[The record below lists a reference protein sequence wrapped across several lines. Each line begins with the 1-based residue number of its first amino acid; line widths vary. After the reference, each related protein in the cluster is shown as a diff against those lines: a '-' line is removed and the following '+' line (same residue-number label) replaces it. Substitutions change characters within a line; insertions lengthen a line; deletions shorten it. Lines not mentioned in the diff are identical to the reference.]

1 MYFGL
6 KIKKRDNLD
15 IQNIAARLFLCPR
28 ISPEHASRILEMLVE
43 KRLSVNYFERKT
55 NEYMSELKKL
65 KETDN
70 EKVWSM
76 MNSKLDAW
84 SKVFNPP
91 DPKDY
96 KYLERQ
102 FGLTFRDL
110 FGPSS
115 ITEECNNH
123 RVESPK
129 EMASYVKQFIK
140 GQDAAIDKLAVPFF
154 LHLESKRKQYTSKV
168 KTPVLLIGPTGSGK
182 SETLRLFGKL
192 CDCPVIRINSS
203 QVVPSS
209 WKGQSIKDILAQEI
223 NAKTSIDD
231 LKYAVVVFHEFD
243 KITHYG
249 HKAVGNKGSDF
260 DTDMVR
266 ELMAFFETDYCLNL
280 EKGINPDSMMSKTYK
295 LPVDNLFL
303 IFDGSFYGMEEI
315 VRKRLNISSIGF
327 NKMKDKT
334 YEGINIQSLM
344 TSDDLIQWG
353 ILPEL
358 VGRIGDIVV
367 MDPLSTDVIYEIMTS
382 AKDNILQSHIDYF
395 SRHNIQLSF
404 SDDALHYIAEMAEKS
419 GLGFRNVKA
428 ILAKSLN
435 RLYYEMLEPSL
446 KKERIVIGKDYIMQN
461 IF

>member
-6 KIKKRDNLD
+6 NIKKRKNFD
-15 IQNIAARLFLCPR
+15 IRDIAARLFLCPR
-28 ISPEHASRILEMLVE
+28 ISPEHVTRILEMIT
-43 KRLSVNYFERKT
+43 KRRIHSSSFERST
-55 NEYMSELKKL
+55 DVYINELRIHL
-65 KETDN
+65 ETDK
-70 EKVWSM
+70 EEVWSIM
-76 MNSKLDAW
+76 KNKLNAW
-84 SKVFNPP
+84 IKVFYPP
-91 DPKDY
+91 TPKDY
-96 KYLERQ
+96 KYIESKFGFTLLE
-102 FGLTFRDL
+102 L
-110 FGPSS
+110 FGSPS
-115 ITEECNNH
+115 ITEKCYSLH
-123 RVESPK
+123 ADSPK

-154 LHLESKRKQYTSKV
+154 LHLESKSKQYTSKV

-249 HKAVGNKGSDF
+249 KKAAGNKGSDF
-260 DTDMVR
+260 DADMIR

-280 EKGINPDSMMSKTYK
+280 EKGINPDSMMSNAYK

-315 VRKRLNISSIGF
+315 IRKRLNISSIGF

-367 MDPLSTDVIYEIMTS
+367 MNPLSTDVIYEIMTS

-395 SRHNIQLSF
+395 SKHNIQLSF
-404 SDDALHYIAEMAEKS
+404 SDDALHYIADMAEKS

-461 IF
+461 IL